1 MMIFLPIFL
10 LLMLA
15 YMIIIGY
22 YHQQW
27 QAIPETFTH
36 GGAEIVVSGIY
47 SSTKRIDREQGTR
60 ACSVSVIVP
69 TRNEAVN
76 IERLIQGLIR
86 QHFTPVLYEVII
98 VDDHSED
105 NTVALASEVANSTL
119 RMLQLPPQLSGKKA
133 AISYGI
139 ENAKGEIIITTDADC
154 CHKPLWV
161 YTITEAFRNSV
172 AKMIVAPVQMVSSNT
187 VLGIFQRLDFLV
199 LQGITGASVF
209 SKLHTMCNGAN
220 LAYEKSAFL
229 EVNGFEGVD
238 HIPSGDD
245 LLLMEKISR
254 RFPNMITYLKNKA
267 AIVTTPTEPGW
278 KTFLNQRV
286 RWASKATHYK
296 DRRLFLI
303 LLTTYLVN
311 IGIVALGLLCIVYP
325 FYTWIFVL
333 FFIMKILAE
342 YPLVISACSFFGEKL
357 LVYLFPLFQPLHV
370 IYTLFAGWLGTFGSY
385 TWKSRVIKNKGTAK
399 LLKQ

>member
-1 MMIFLPIFL
+1 MIFLPIFL

-15 YMIIIGY
+15 YTIITGY

-27 QAIPETFTH
+27 KAIPETFTH
-36 GGAEIVVSGIY
+36 GGAEIVVSGIHP
-47 SSTKRIDREQGTR
+47 STNKTNAEQGTR

-69 TRNEAVN
+69 ARNEAGN
-76 IERLIQGLIR
+76 IERLIYGLIR

-105 NTVALASEVANSTL
+105 NTVSLASEFASSTL
-119 RMLQLPPQLSGKKA
+119 RILQLPPHLSGKKA

-139 ENAKGEIIITTDADC
+139 ENANGDIIITTDADC

-161 YTITEAFRNSV
+161 YTITEAFRNSS
-172 AKMIVAPVQMVSSNT
+172 AKMIVAPVRMVSLNT
-187 VLGIFQRLDFLV
+187 VLGFFQRLDFLV

-209 SKLHTMCNGAN
+209 SNLHTMCNGAN

-229 EVNGFEGVD
+229 EVNGFDGVD

-254 RFPNMITYLKNKA
+254 HFPNKISYLKNKA

-278 KTFLNQRV
+278 KPFLNQRV
-286 RWASKATHYK
+286 RWASKAMHYK

-311 IGIVALGLLCIVYP
+311 LGIVALGVLCIVFP

-333 FFIMKILAE
+333 FLMMKILAE

-385 TWKSRVIKNKGTAK
+385 TWKARVIKNKGTAK

>member
-1 MMIFLPIFL
+1 MMIFLSIFL

-15 YMIIIGY
+15 YTIIIGY
-22 YHQQW
+22 YHKQW

-36 GGAEIVVSGIY
+36 GGAEIVVPGIY
-47 SSTKRIDREQGTR
+47 SSANKIDTQQCTR

-76 IERLIQGLIR
+76 IERLIQGLIM

-119 RMLQLPPQLSGKKA
+119 RILQLPSHLSGKKA

-139 ENAKGEIIITTDADC
+139 ENANGEIIITTDADC

-161 YTITEAFRNSV
+161 YTIVEAFRNSV

-229 EVNGFEGVD
+229 EVKGFEGVD
-238 HIPSGDD
+238 DIPSGDD

-254 RFPNMITYLKNKA
+254 RFPDKISYLKNKA

-278 KTFLNQRV
+278 KPFLNQRV

-311 IGIVALGLLCIVYP
+311 IGILALGIVCIVFP

-333 FFIMKILAE
+333 FLMMKILAE
-342 YPLVISACSFFGEKL
+342 YPLVISACSFFGEKP

-385 TWKSRVIKNKGTAK
+385 TWKARVIKNKGTAN